1 MQEMQDL
8 SSTPESE
15 RSLEENVTVLQY
27 ACLGNPMDR
36 EAWYPTVPGVAK
48 SLSCLSTHTNK
59 IYSLFY
65 FFFLIIFMWMF
76 QSILISFFLNMLWIS
91 TINLIIFQN
100 HQLLDGSNFYSNTH
114 MPENYELFNLFLTQ
128 FMGHSIKTLL
138 SLFL

>member
-15 RSLEENVTVLQY
+15 WSLEENVNALQY

-65 FFFLIIFMWMF
+65 FFFDHLHVDVSKHIDIIFPKYVM
-76 QSILISFFLNMLWIS
+76 
-91 TINLIIFQN
+91 
-100 HQLLDGSNFYSNTH
+100 NFYNKSDNIPESSALGWFKLLFKYTHARKLWVIQPLSNSI
-114 MPENYELFNLFLTQ
+114 YGTQ
-128 FMGHSIKTLL
+128 Y
-138 SLFL
+138 